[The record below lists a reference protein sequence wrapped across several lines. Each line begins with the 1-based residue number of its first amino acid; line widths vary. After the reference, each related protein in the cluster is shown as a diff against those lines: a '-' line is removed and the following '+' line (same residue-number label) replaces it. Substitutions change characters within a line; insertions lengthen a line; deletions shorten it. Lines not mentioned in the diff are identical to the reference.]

1 MYDQEELKKIPGI
14 KIRRQYCVGMLTIW
28 ITFVMFL
35 TILYLLE
42 SHPIEDLKFYL
53 LPLTVL
59 SLPMSLVFL
68 NRFFIGEI
76 ACVINEDGVYYKQ
89 GLIEWGTIE
98 RVKFDIEGKGRYLPA
113 VTSIDVIG
121 GKGWPRMVEHVP
133 YFAVKK
139 MKKFKPEIEVTFTDR
154 AKRFRFWNIVCIVIF
169 GLIAP
174 FVGFFLRP

>member
-14 KIRRQYCVGMLTIW
+14 KIRRQYCVGMVTMW

-35 TILYLLE
+35 TIFYLLE
-42 SHPIEDLKFYL
+42 SPPIENLKFYL
-53 LPLTVL
+53 FLIALL
-59 SLPMSLVFL
+59 SIPMPLVFL

-98 RVKFDIEGKGRYLPA
+98 KIEFDMTSEMRHT
-113 VTSIDVIG
+113 VSSIDIIG
-121 GKGWPRMVEHVP
+121 GKGWPRMVKHVP
-133 YFAVKK
+133 YFAIKK
-139 MKKFKPEIEVTFTDR
+139 MKKFKPEIEVTFTKG
-154 AKRFRFWNIVCIVIF
+154 AKGCWVSFIACIVIF